1 MPRVARYAVNNS
13 VSYQKAQDK
22 KWLATTKIQQAL
34 SSQSA
39 LIRPLNAGRE
49 LSQCN
54 LPQKCVLIGAA
65 LAVLVPTTH
74 ASKIKVGSNQT
85 NSLHTEVLTSQQP
98 MPLANHTKQV
108 SVLSARPGDFYPQ
121 AMLSIDGGRQGVGD
135 VPRSY
140 RDVAAFPTKSKTSP
154 AQRLPR
160 ASDRRPQPMTE
171 ASALALLNK
180 IGEEVQVGALHLLGL
195 QPKAINKTNETL
207 TGEMQTESGSIAQK
221 VADYIANKAI
231 KSEHP
236 MAQCLLNDYLSYPTK
251 LDLTYRV
258 LGHSPGELPLRR
270 EFCLR
275 GPKSF
280 PAEFRESL
288 TRSQQE
294 MFSDFMYRATKTV
307 AQEISLHTQFT
318 LSEAEQGILPDIHV
332 LNKFCGGDLGS
343 GTAERPSSDFSF
355 VLHVPELSDAN
366 TTQDTSLGRLANIT
380 DTFRIR
386 YAGSATRILLEPS
399 ISVMNDSDQAQHLVR
414 HELLHALG
422 LPDMHSQEKSITT
435 QQTVLSYNCVQ
446 PLDGYLIDIV
456 SCSGLSQSLMPYDI
470 FALDEIA
477 NFVRHE
483 QAQRRGHNPLKRKS
497 PHRGDTLYHFVP
509 GSNVIEVRDQRKHGV
524 TASYVMRPGQ
534 PLKAFGLQQASG
546 AKTSH
551 ERYLGQSHYVFRT
564 LIDPSGYDSLDFSDY
579 KTNITV
585 DIRPGAASLFN
596 HSALVYGEQ
605 PGYRGGP
612 FYVAGNIYL
621 PASPDVAYLIE
632 RVFGGDGDDVIHGN
646 TLDNTFHPGKGR
658 DIVTGG
664 GGCDTFVFRSG
675 AKKLTITDFDTQ
687 CDRLALKAKFGI
699 KNHEQLMQR
708 SHHKT
713 NGDLEIRLRRHEKI
727 VLKNMGNQHINA
739 NNLLVLAQRNRFL

>member
-1 MPRVARYAVNNS
+1 MPQVARYVANNLVN
-13 VSYQKAQDK
+13 YQKAQDK
-22 KWLATTKIQQAL
+22 KWLATTKMQQAL
-34 SSQSA
+34 SSQA
-39 LIRPLNAGRE
+39 ELIKPLNAGKD

-54 LPQKCVLIGAA
+54 FPQKCMLMGAA

-85 NSLHTEVLTSQQP
+85 NSLHTEVLMSQQP
-98 MPLANHTKQV
+98 KPLANHTKQGA
-108 SVLSARPGDFYPQ
+108 VLPARPADFHSQ
-121 AMLSIDGGRQGVGD
+121 AIFSMDAGRQGFGD
-135 VPRSY
+135 VQRSY
-140 RDVAAFPTKSKTSP
+140 RDVAASPTKSKKSQ

-160 ASDRRPQPMTE
+160 ATHKEPMTE

-180 IGEEVQVGALHLLGL
+180 IGEDVQVGAFHLFGL
-195 QPKAINKTNETL
+195 QRKAINANNETL
-207 TGEMQTESGSIAQK
+207 RSEAEPGSVAQK
-221 VADYIANKAI
+221 MQSYMANKTI

-236 MAQCLLNDYLSYPTK
+236 TAQYLLNDYLSYPTR

-258 LGHSPGELPLRR
+258 LGHSPGELPLHR
-270 EFCLR
+270 EFCLS

-280 PAEFRESL
+280 PVEYRERL

-294 MFSDFMYRATKTV
+294 MLSDFMYRSTKAV

-318 LSEAEQGILPDIHV
+318 LSEAEQKVLPDIYI
-332 LNKFCGGDLGS
+332 LNKLCSGDLGS
-343 GTAERPSSDFSF
+343 GTAEHASSDLSS
-355 VLHVPELSDAN
+355 VLRVPMLSDAN
-366 TTQDTSLGRLANIT
+366 TTQDTSLERLANIT
-380 DTFRIR
+380 DIFRMR
-386 YAGSATRILLEPS
+386 YAGSGVRILLEPS
-399 ISVMNDSDQAQHLVR
+399 ILVMNKTYQAQQLAR
-414 HELLHALG
+414 HEFLHALG
-422 LPDMHSQEKSITT
+422 LPDMHFQKESITT

-446 PLDGYLIDIV
+446 PLDGYMVDIV
-456 SCSGLSQSLMPYDI
+456 SCSGSNQSLMPYDI

-477 NFVRHE
+477 NLVRHE
-483 QAQRRGHNPLKRKS
+483 QAQRSGHNPLKMKS

-509 GSNVIEVRDQRKHGV
+509 GSNAIEVRDQREHGAIV
-524 TASYVMRPGQ
+524 SYVMQPGMLDADEI
-534 PLKAFGLQQASG
+534 PGRHARG
-546 AKTSH
+546 ARASH
-551 ERYLGQSHYVFRT
+551 EAHPQKLSYVFRT

-585 DIRPGAASLFN
+585 DIRPGVASLFN
-596 HSALVYGEQ
+596 HSALAYGVQ
-605 PGYRGGP
+605 HGYRGGP

-632 RVFGGDGDDVIHGN
+632 RVFSGDGDDVIHGN
-646 TLDNTFHPGKGR
+646 ALDNTFHAGKGR

-687 CDRLALKAKFGI
+687 CDRLVLKAKSGV
-699 KNHEQLMQR
+699 KNHRQLIQR
-708 SHHKT
+708 SHQKA

-727 VLKNMGNQHINA
+727 VLKNMGDQHINA